1 MFTPATLAPAGQ
13 ASSSL
18 RSGPPLEEALAALLR
33 ELEPALTVGAKRS
46 GEFQASWGNATTFR
60 GSHVLLEL
68 GVEGGKPAFAFKI
81 NGDLATL
88 REVQAEAPTPAA
100 VAAFVERSGIEARA
114 WVARQAKRASEAAH
128 RPELPGGV
136 LKNIASAS
144 APSSPDP
151 AVSAAILGASPPN
164 SAHQLYFAIA
174 RMGQILGLPVAPAVD
189 LAVREAK
196 LTVPGKRQRRLMA
209 AEQKSEL
216 KGAARALAAG
226 DFLGL
231 ASKLRNVSRL
241 QEALGTPRSAAELK
255 LEAELKVALEAH
267 HIGALC
273 DEIER
278 VARDKDVNQAYLAV
292 RARDDIPAAI
302 ERVHDQGYELPT
314 GTLARAAA
322 ISELVPEIER
332 LNALRI
338 EAEHPEMAAQR
349 AEARQR
355 AETDLH
361 QLDPKATAEALAKI
375 DESQLSPRAKA
386 EVLRSSYQ
394 RALLRDLD
402 ELKKLLRTANPFE
415 AQQAERL
422 LGRIEERIAEAKA
435 SGVDLQRDPQ
445 RVYVLRLEALSN
457 MALLVDAVASLK
469 AEHGRL
475 IGG

>member
-1 MFTPATLAPAGQ
+1 MLTPPPLATTGRAGLAQRVEPQ
-13 ASSSL
+13 
-18 RSGPPLEEALAALLR
+18 LEEALAALLR
-33 ELEPALTVGAKRS
+33 ELEPALTAGAKRS
-46 GEFQASWGNATTFR
+46 AEFQASWGNATTFR

-114 WVARQAKRASEAAH
+114 WVARQAKRASEAGPG
-128 RPELPGGV
+128 PELPGGV

-151 AVSAAILGASPPN
+151 AVSAAILGASPPT

-189 LAVREAK
+189 QAIREAK
-196 LTVPGKRQRRLMA
+196 LTAPSKRQRSLLT

-216 KGAARALAAG
+216 KGAARAFAAQDFVALA
-226 DFLGL
+226 L
-231 ASKLRNVSRL
+231 KLNSVRRL
-241 QEALGTPRSAAELK
+241 QEALGTPRTAAELK
-255 LEAELKVALEAH
+255 LEMELTVALEAH
-267 HIGALC
+267 HIGTLC

-278 VARDKDVNQAYLAV
+278 VARDKDVNRAYLAV

-302 ERVHDQGYELPT
+302 ERVHDRGYELPPA
-314 GTLARAAA
+314 TLARAAA
-322 ISELVPEIER
+322 IAEHLPEIER

-349 AEARQR
+349 AEGKLRREQ
-355 AETDLH
+355 DLH

-375 DESQLSPRAKA
+375 DEAELSPRAKA

-394 RALLRDLD
+394 RALFRDLD

-415 AQQAERL
+415 ARQAERL

-435 SGVDLQRDPQ
+435 SGVDLQRDPH

-469 AEHGRL
+469 AEYDRL
-475 IGG
+475 TT